1 MSDDEEY
8 YDDDFDADWLW
19 FDDGE
24 RELADDLAES
34 TMHSPVYMDQGAY
47 DAIDS
52 ASDWDYYTDEYF
64 DDDLSVMRK
73 QSLEAT
79 TSPNGAAG
87 KKMRKKRK
95 QGEQPR
101 DGNDNINNEDDPNSF
116 CRILWRSSDYLVD
129 QGELYEP
136 GKGEKVALLKNW
148 REIFKDS
155 QPKRDHRLQK
165 SVSSSRL
172 PPQSSFSKSAAGRK
186 QLGRPKKIEKRNAR
200 AKIGR
205 IVDVSVFESEG
216 GSGEG
221 SEFEGGGGGGG
232 GGGNGE
238 YLTPPPSFLSAS
250 QQEIYE
256 KSQKTAGPS
265 RSINNGKDHN
275 RRTGSHLKSVMSAS
289 AQEEIPEPDP
299 IMPSSPSSSM
309 TNSNRRS
316 GRLSALPTTT
326 TTTTTTTTQSATS
339 ILQNEEPREPSTSL
353 QDGNGANIADNIPS
367 AGKGNSPPIHRQG
380 RKRKASSPL
389 DNTDGDDRGGKKRSK
404 RATTRRKLD
413 DDDHDDKNTGKS
425 KNKTKDFTP
434 ATITTTIRRSLRE
447 RRK

>member
-1 MSDDEEY
+1 
-8 YDDDFDADWLW
+8 
-19 FDDGE
+19 
-24 RELADDLAES
+24 
-34 TMHSPVYMDQGAY
+34 MHSPVYMDQGAY

-73 QSLEAT
+73 QSLEVT

-87 KKMRKKRK
+87 KKMRNKRK
-95 QGEQPR
+95 QGEQQH
-101 DGNDNINNEDDPNSF
+101 DDNDNINNEDDPNSF
-116 CRILWRSSDYLVD
+116 CRILWRSSGYLVD

-172 PPQSSFSKSAAGRK
+172 PQSSFSKSAAGRK
-186 QLGRPKKIEKRNAR
+186 QPGRPKKTEKRNAGV
-200 AKIGR
+200 KIGR
-205 IVDVSVFESEG
+205 IVDVPVFESDG
-216 GSGEG
+216 SSGEG
-221 SEFEGGGGGGG
+221 SESEGGGEGGGGGD
-232 GGGNGE
+232 GE

-256 KSQKTAGPS
+256 KSRKTAGPS
-265 RSINNGKDHN
+265 RSSNNGKDHD

-289 AQEEIPEPDP
+289 AQEEIPEPAP
-299 IMPSSPSSSM
+299 IMPSSPSSST
-309 TNSNRRS
+309 TNSKRRS
-316 GRLSALPTTT
+316 GRLSAHPAT

-339 ILQNEEPREPSTSL
+339 ILQNEGPGEPSTSL
-353 QDGNGANIADNIPS
+353 QDGNGADIADNIPS
-367 AGKGNSPPIHRQG
+367 AGKGNSPPTHRQG
-380 RKRKASSPL
+380 RKRKASNPL

-425 KNKTKDFTP
+425 KNKTKDFPP

-447 RRK
+447 RKK